1 MVGLVAIVVVAGLDA
16 DPAELRRTAARAIT
30 THTTL
35 DVSADDLFAP
45 DLSRE
50 TVAACATDDRCFRAR
65 IRDSGFGGRY
75 VVVISAADSPAGA
88 VSAVRVVDA
97 EGRTVGRASGALIP
111 GALDAQLKAAF
122 PSEVWG
128 AVATVA
134 IRSAPA
140 GATATFDG
148 RRCQTPCPP
157 RRVAP
162 GRHDVRIE
170 QLSYEPFAT
179 TFDVRRGDDHVID
192 AVLNDV
198 PARPVYTRWWFWTA
212 AAAVVAAGVTT
223 AVVVGTR
230 SGPTDVCLG
239 GGC

>member
-16 DPAELRRTAARAIT
+16 EPAELRRTAGVAIT

-45 DLSRE
+45 SLSRE
-50 TVAACATDDRCFRAR
+50 AVAACAADDRCFGAR
-65 IRDSGFGGRY
+65 IRDSGFEGRY
-75 VVVISAADSPAGA
+75 VVVVSVADSPAGA

-97 EGRTVGRASGALIP
+97 EGRTLGRASGALTP
-111 GALDAQLKAAF
+111 GALEAQLETAF

-134 IRSAPA
+134 VRSAPD
-140 GATATFDG
+140 GATATLDG

-162 GRHDVRIE
+162 GRYDVRIE
-170 QLSYEPFAT
+170 RAAHEPFAT
-179 TFDVRRGDDHVID
+179 TFQVRRGDTHV
-192 AVLNDV
+192 VDV
-198 PARPVYTRWWFWTA
+198 ALKPVPEGPIYKRWWFWTA

-223 AVVVGTR
+223 AVVVGSR